1 LATNDT
7 HHLKPIIFRP
17 GDPTPYPERST
28 GNPKD
33 FDRVK
38 SGATMAN
45 ASCSDLRALFLPT
58 LGKLYSSKVDQAIGT
73 LAFAI
78 SALCQLLLV
87 MVTCSNSMAMASEMC
102 LHHGDA
108 DELNRELSILHRRLR
123 SVLGYHFIKQ
133 IAHYTIA
140 QISNNPQ

>member
-1 LATNDT
+1 
-7 HHLKPIIFRP
+7 
-17 GDPTPYPERST
+17 
-28 GNPKD
+28 
-33 FDRVK
+33 
-38 SGATMAN
+38 MAN

-87 MVTCSNSMAMASEMC
+87 MVTCSNSMAMVSEMW

-140 QISNNPQ
+140 LVDNCVSIFNVESSRPLMSRGLTRLDLGVRS